1 MPPAQALP
9 RHAVSHGQS
18 VVSGARNDQEGDLQE
33 LIRRRSRALHVRMA
47 VAEAIRALA
56 LDICGGEDALR
67 PADRAWLRQAI
78 AQPVNEATEEALRVL
93 VDELG
98 AALRAAPA
106 RVGPRFSNPLVT
118 RTDFE

>member
-1 MPPAQALP
+1 MPPAQASP
-9 RHAVSHGQS
+9 RHAVRYDRPVIGRATS
-18 VVSGARNDQEGDLQE
+18 DQPDDLQE

-47 VAEAIRALA
+47 MAEAIRALA
-56 LDICGGEDALR
+56 LEICGTEDSLR

-98 AALRAAPA
+98 AVLRTAPA
-106 RVGPRFSNPLVT
+106 RVSPHLSNPMVT